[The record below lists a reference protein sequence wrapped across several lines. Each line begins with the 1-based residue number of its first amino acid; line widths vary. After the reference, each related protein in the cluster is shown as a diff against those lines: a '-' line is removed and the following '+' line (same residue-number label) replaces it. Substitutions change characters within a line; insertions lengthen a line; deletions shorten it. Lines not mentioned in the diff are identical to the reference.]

1 MATYIY
7 NGDGEKEFPT
17 LGLTV
22 KPGDTFDSADEI
34 VNADVTLASATK
46 KTIPTTPVAAT
57 TTTQGA

>member
-7 NGDGEKEFPT
+7 NGSGEKEFPT

-22 KPGDTFDSADEI
+22 KSGDTFDSADEI
-34 VNADVTLASATK
+34 VNADVTLASAPK
-46 KTIPTTPVAAT
+46 KTTPTPVAAT

>member
-22 KPGDTFDSADEI
+22 KNGDTFDSADEI
-34 VNADVTLASATK
+34 INADVTLASATK
-46 KTIPTTPVAAT
+46 KTTPTSAASSA
-57 TTTQGA
+57 TTQGA

>member
-22 KPGDTFDSADEI
+22 KNGDTLIRQMRS
-34 VNADVTLASATK
+34 LMPMSLLLLHK
-46 KTIPTTPVAAT
+46 RK
-57 TTTQGA
+57 QHQQHR

>member
-22 KPGDTFDSADEI
+22 KNGDTFDSADEI

-46 KTIPTTPVAAT
+46 KTTPTPAAPSA
-57 TTTQGA
+57 TTQGA

>member
-22 KPGDTFDSADEI
+22 KNGDTFDSADEI
-34 VNADVTLASATK
+34 VNADVTLASAPK
-46 KTIPTTPVAAT
+46 KTIPTPAAPSA
-57 TTTQGA
+57 TTQGA

>member
-22 KPGDTFDSADEI
+22 KNGDTFDSADEI
-34 VNADVTLASATK
+34 INADVTLASAPK

>member
-1 MATYIY
+1 MATYQY
-7 NGDGEKEFPT
+7 NGSGEKEFPT

-22 KPGDTFDSADEI
+22 KNGDTFDSADEI

-46 KTIPTTPVAAT
+46 KTPTTPVAAT